1 MNALFAG
8 LFDDAAIFPPGNL
21 PMGEAVA
28 AHRAR
33 QGSPLVGPFVCSLA
47 RFDELARSDEP
58 ARFEEPARSTDGP
71 DLDVSL
77 VLPGPVDELPVA
89 EGIRIVALEGPALD
103 GGALTTYTE
112 IACTEVTATRVA
124 ALRDAGLRLKI
135 RTGGVRA
142 DAFPSEAELAGAIWA
157 AVRGGLAFKL
167 TAGLHDP
174 IRHRDP
180 VTGFEHHGFLNV
192 LLATARALQ
201 GYAIERALADQDGDR
216 VAAAVAGIDDVL
228 AKAVRHHFISF
239 GTCSIDEPVAGL
251 RRYGLISEATL

>member
-1 MNALFAG
+1 VRALFTA

-21 PMGEAVA
+21 PMAEAVA

-47 RFDELARSDEP
+47 RFDELASS
-58 ARFEEPARSTDGP
+58 AGGTDIE
-71 DLDVSL
+71 VSL
-77 VLPGPVDELPVA
+77 VLPGPVDELPTA
-89 EGIRIVALEGPALD
+89 EGLDIIAVEGPGLTA
-103 GGALTTYTE
+103 GGTLTTYTE
-112 IACTEVTATRVA
+112 IVCGEVTATRVA
-124 ALRDAGLRLKI
+124 ALREAGLRLKI

-142 DAFPSEAELAGAIWA
+142 DAFPSEAELAAAIWA

-167 TAGLHDP
+167 TAGLHEP

-180 VTGFEHHGFLNV
+180 ATGFEHHGFLNV

-201 GYAIERALADQDGDR
+201 GYEIERALADQDGDR
-216 VAAAVAGIDDVL
+216 VAAAVAGIDEVL

-239 GTCSIDEPVAGL
+239 GTCSVSEPADGL
-251 RRYGLISEATL
+251 RRYGLISEAAL

>member
-1 MNALFAG
+1 VRALFAG

-21 PMGEAVA
+21 PMAEAVS

-47 RFDELARSDEP
+47 RFEELASV
-58 ARFEEPARSTDGP
+58 AGGTDIK
-71 DLDVSL
+71 VSL
-77 VLPGPVDELPVA
+77 VLPGPVDELPTA
-89 EGIRIVALEGPALD
+89 DGIEIVAVEGPSLD
-103 GGALTTYTE
+103 GGTLTTYVE
-112 IACTEVTATRVA
+112 IPCPEVTATRVA

-142 DAFPSEAELAGAIWA
+142 DAFPGEAELAGAIWA

-201 GYAIERALADQDGDR
+201 GYEIERALADQDGDR
-216 VAAAVAGIDDVL
+216 VAAAVAGIDEVL

-239 GTCSIDEPVAGL
+239 GTCSVSEPVAGL
-251 RRYGLISEATL
+251 RRYGLISEAAL

>member
-1 MNALFAG
+1 VNPLFAG
-8 LFDDAAIFPPGNL
+8 LFDDAAIFPPGNV
-21 PMGEAVA
+21 PMRMAVS

-33 QGSPLVGPFVCSLA
+33 QDSPLVGPFVCSLA
-47 RFDELARSDEP
+47 RFEELAE
-58 ARFEEPARSTDGP
+58 AAAGGP
-71 DLDVSL
+71 VVRVSL
-77 VLPGPVDELPVA
+77 VLPGPVDSIPAADGLDVVA
-89 EGIRIVALEGPALD
+89 VEGPSLT
-103 GGALTTYTE
+103 GGTLPTYVE
-112 IACTEVTATRVA
+112 IPCAEVTATRVS
-124 ALRDAGLRLKI
+124 ALREAGLRLKI

-142 DAFPSEAELAGAIWA
+142 DAFPSEPELAGAIWA

-201 GYAIERALADQDGDR
+201 GYEIERALADQDGER
-216 VAAAVAGIDDVL
+216 VAAAVAGIDEVL
-228 AKAVRHHFISF
+228 VKAVRHHFVSF

-251 RRYGLISEATL
+251 RQYRLLEDPR

>member
-47 RFDELARSDEP
+47 RFDELAASASGGAVIR
-58 ARFEEPARSTDGP
+58 
-71 DLDVSL
+71 VSL
-77 VLPGPVDELPVA
+77 VLPGPVDELPSAPELDVIA
-89 EGIRIVALEGPALD
+89 VEGPGLSA
-103 GGALTTYTE
+103 GGTRTAYNE
-112 IACTEVTATRVA
+112 IGCKEVTATRVA

-201 GYAIERALADQDGDR
+201 GYEIERALVDQDGDR
-216 VAAAVAGIDDVL
+216 VAAAVASIDEVL

-239 GTCSIDEPVAGL
+239 GTCSVSEPVAGL
-251 RRYGLISEATL
+251 RRYRLISEATL

>member
-8 LFDDAAIFPPGNL
+8 LFDDAAIFPPGNV
-21 PMGEAVA
+21 PMPEAVS

-47 RFDELARSDEP
+47 RFGELAAS
-58 ARFEEPARSTDGP
+58 AAGTGIK
-71 DLDVSL
+71 VSL
-77 VLPGPVDELPVA
+77 VLPGPVDELPTAGGIDVVA
-89 EGIRIVALEGPALD
+89 VEGPRLSTD
-103 GGALTTYTE
+103 GTLTTYVE
-112 IACTEVTATRVA
+112 IPCTEVTATRVA

-142 DAFPSEAELAGAIWA
+142 DAFPTEAELAGAIWA

-180 VTGFEHHGFLNV
+180 ATGFEHHGFLNV

-201 GYAIERALADQDGDR
+201 GYEIGRALADQDGDR
-216 VAAAVAGIDDVL
+216 VAAAVAGIDEVL
-228 AKAVRHHFISF
+228 AKAVRHHFVSF
-239 GTCSIDEPVAGL
+239 GTCSVSEPAAGL
-251 RRYGLISEATL
+251 RRYGLISEAAL

>member
-1 MNALFAG
+1 MNPLFAG
-8 LFDDAAIFPPGNL
+8 LFDDAAIFPPGNV
-21 PMGEAVA
+21 PMPAAVS
-28 AHRAR
+28 AHRER
-33 QGSPLVGPFVCSLA
+33 QSSALAPLAGPFVCSLA
-47 RFDELARSDEP
+47 RFGELAE
-58 ARFEEPARSTDGP
+58 AAAGGP
-71 DLDVSL
+71 PLRVSL
-77 VLPGPVDELPVA
+77 VLPGPVAGPPDALPAAAGLEIAGV
-89 EGIRIVALEGPALD
+89 EGPSLTAD
-103 GGALTTYTE
+103 GTLPTYTE
-112 IACTEVTATRVA
+112 IPCREVTATRVA

-142 DAFPSEAELAGAIWA
+142 DAFPSEAELAGALWA

-201 GYAIERALADQDGDR
+201 GYEIERALADQDGRR
-216 VAAAVAGIDDVL
+216 VAAAVAGIDEVL
-228 AKAVRHHFISF
+228 VKAVRHHFISF

-251 RRYGLISEATL
+251 RKYRLLEDPR

>member
-1 MNALFAG
+1 VSALFAG

-21 PMGEAVA
+21 PMPEAVS

-47 RFDELARSDEP
+47 RFGELAGAAAGGP
-58 ARFEEPARSTDGP
+58 AVT
-71 DLDVSL
+71 VSL
-77 VLPGPVDELPVA
+77 VLPGPVGELPTA
-89 EGIRIVALEGPALD
+89 EGLDVVAVEGPGLTA
-103 GGALTTYTE
+103 GGTLTTYTE
-112 IACTEVTATRVA
+112 IPCGEVTATRVA
-124 ALRDAGLRLKI
+124 ALREAGLRLKI

-142 DAFPSEAELAGAIWA
+142 DAFPTEAELAGAIWA

-201 GYAIERALADQDGDR
+201 GYEIERALADQDGRR
-216 VAAAVAGIDDVL
+216 VAAAVAGIDEVL

-239 GTCSIDEPVAGL
+239 GTCSVSEPVDGL

>member
-1 MNALFAG
+1 MRALFAG

-21 PMGEAVA
+21 PMGEAVS

-47 RFDELARSDEP
+47 RFGELASVASGGSAIE
-58 ARFEEPARSTDGP
+58 
-71 DLDVSL
+71 VSL
-77 VLPGPVDELPVA
+77 VLPGPVDEVPSAPGLDVVA
-89 EGIRIVALEGPALD
+89 VEGPALT
-103 GGALTTYTE
+103 GGGGRTAYIE
-112 IACTEVTATRVA
+112 IPCREITATRVA

-142 DAFPSEAELAGAIWA
+142 DAFPTEAELAGAIWA

-201 GYAIERALADQDGDR
+201 GYEIERALVDQDGDR

-251 RRYGLISEATL
+251 RRYRLIPEAAL

>member
-1 MNALFAG
+1 VRALFAG

-21 PMGEAVA
+21 PMAEAVS

-33 QGSPLVGPFVCSLA
+33 QRSPLVGPFVCSLA
-47 RFDELARSDEP
+47 RFEELAAEAAGGTVIR
-58 ARFEEPARSTDGP
+58 
-71 DLDVSL
+71 VSL
-77 VLPGPVDELPVA
+77 VLPGPVDDLPSA
-89 EGIRIVALEGPALD
+89 GGIEIVAVEGPSLD
-103 GGALTTYTE
+103 GGTLPTYVE
-112 IACTEVTATRVA
+112 IPGKEVTATRVA

-167 TAGLHDP
+167 TAGLHEP

-201 GYAIERALADQDGDR
+201 GYEIERALVDQDGDR
-216 VAAAVAGIDDVL
+216 VAAAVAGIDEVL

-239 GTCSIDEPVAGL
+239 GTCSVSEPVAGL
-251 RRYGLISEATL
+251 RRYGLISEASL